1 MRNYP
6 VTTGPAWR
14 AIGLSCLLLAL
25 CGFCSSIH
33 AQSIFERRAVQRSGS
48 VPRTPSPTLN
58 NEPTAA
64 LGQTRGKTVPGGVST
79 PILDVT
85 SALGQALAGC
95 DKDVAVQDSFVLPSL
110 KGELTL
116 DRCYKGRAHFVCVST
131 ALIAEAQSLTK
142 SFGE

>member
-48 VPRTPSPTLN
+48 VPRTLSPTLN

-79 PILDVT
+79 
-85 SALGQALAGC
+85 
-95 DKDVAVQDSFVLPSL
+95 
-110 KGELTL
+110 
-116 DRCYKGRAHFVCVST
+116 RCNVRIRSGACWLR
-131 ALIAEAQSLTK
+131 
-142 SFGE
+142 